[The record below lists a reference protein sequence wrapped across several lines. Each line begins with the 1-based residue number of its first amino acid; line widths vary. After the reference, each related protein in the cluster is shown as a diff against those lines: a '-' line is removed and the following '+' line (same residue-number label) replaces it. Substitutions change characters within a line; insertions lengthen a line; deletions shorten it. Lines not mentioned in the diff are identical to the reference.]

1 VNEPTGYHH
10 PRQPLEWVQSPDVA
24 AHEAAGQQMNNDS
37 RYLAKIYEISAL
49 FVEGSGHVL
58 LGQRLA

>member
-1 VNEPTGYHH
+1 
-10 PRQPLEWVQSPDVA
+10 VA